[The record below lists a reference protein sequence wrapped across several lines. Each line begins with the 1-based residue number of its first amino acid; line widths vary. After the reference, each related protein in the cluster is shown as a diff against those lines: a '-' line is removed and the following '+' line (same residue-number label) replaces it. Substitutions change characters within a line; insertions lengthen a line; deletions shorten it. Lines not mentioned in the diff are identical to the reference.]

1 MSPKLMIGIS
11 VALSGLAQIFLKHGL
26 SQMQRSTIRRPGVV
40 GTVFGVASQGFIWL
54 WGMSFVAATGLW
66 LLGLQRLDLS
76 YAYPLISFG
85 YVLVSVLSLFFFGER
100 VDANRWLAIA
110 VISLGVVLIAGS

>member
-1 MSPKLMIGIS
+1 MNPKFMIWTS

-26 SQMQRSTIRRPGVV
+26 NRVQARTTRRAGFA
-40 GTVFGVASQGFIWL
+40 GTVFGIAGQGFIWL

-85 YVLVSVLSLFFFGER
+85 YVLVSVLSLVCFGER
-100 VDANRWLAIA
+100 VDRNRWFAIA